1 MPTGF
6 PLAPPNPPQPRVA
19 QRKLEIS
26 YKCATFK
33 DVVESDKP
41 LFRLAEELARG
52 WLVLPDRIIN
62 ASMIEQIVEVKE
74 NAK

>member
-6 PLAPPNPPQPRVA
+6 SLAPPNPPQPRVA

-41 LFRLAEELARG
+41 LFVLAAELARG
-52 WLVLPDRIIN
+52 WIVFGDRIIN

-74 NAK
+74 E

>member
-1 MPTGF
+1 MPTEY

-41 LFRLAEELARG
+41 LFRLAEELVRG
-52 WLVLPDRIIN
+52 WIVFGDRIIN
-62 ASMIEQIVEVKE
+62 ASMIEQIVEIKE
-74 NAK
+74 E

>member
-6 PLAPPNPPQPRVA
+6 PLAPPNPPQTRVVL
-19 QRKLEIS
+19 RKLEIS

-52 WLVLPDRIIN
+52 WIVFGDRIIN

-74 NAK
+74 E

>member
-1 MPTGF
+1 
-6 PLAPPNPPQPRVA
+6 
-19 QRKLEIS
+19 
-26 YKCATFK
+26 
-33 DVVESDKP
+33 VVESDKP

-74 NAK
+74 NAE

>member
-1 MPTGF
+1 MPTEF
-6 PLAPPNPPQPRVA
+6 HPVPPNPPQPRVA

-74 NAK
+74 E

>member
-1 MPTGF
+1 MSTGF
-6 PLAPPNPPQPRVA
+6 PLALPNPPQPRVA

-52 WLVLPDRIIN
+52 WIVFGDRIIN

-74 NAK
+74 G